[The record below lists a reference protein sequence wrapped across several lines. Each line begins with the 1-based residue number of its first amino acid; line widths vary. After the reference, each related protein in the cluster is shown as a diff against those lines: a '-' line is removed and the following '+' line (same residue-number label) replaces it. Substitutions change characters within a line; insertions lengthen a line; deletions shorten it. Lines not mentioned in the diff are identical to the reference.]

1 MITVLLH
8 FSIYIKYKT
17 VKQLTKWKR
26 DKVRFYLIFILRKFC
41 HFPTTNQKRD
51 KCYKLKIIFFQFKQS
66 SIFYSTKAF
75 SIARGFGLD
84 SRECDY
90 ELK

>member
-26 DKVRFYLIFILRKFC
+26 DKVRFNLISILGKFLSLSNNE
-41 HFPTTNQKRD
+41 PKKR
-51 KCYKLKIIFFQFKQS
+51 
-66 SIFYSTKAF
+66 
-75 SIARGFGLD
+75 
-84 SRECDY
+84 
-90 ELK
+90 